1 LTDGKQEVRVLTE
14 IDFGI
19 ESQREVFNMYSSE
32 LNAYLDFCSEHK
44 KDPSIRYLRTYY
56 LNKLVE
62 KWQPV
67 LGFNAATISEHILDI
82 QTPNL
87 EYKTSL
93 TIKDILNTEDTESSW
108 LIPSLLQS
116 CGMYI
121 LGGDPKTG
129 KSILAYALCYS
140 VVVSGEFLGLP
151 VRQGNVLYL
160 QLEEPLQTIK
170 KRFRLAGFGNLENDE
185 DASLVVNFQDNRLR
199 IERVFDITTDINWLI
214 AKIEQHKPDLVI
226 IDSLRKATIK
236 SPFSENSNEYGKLVY
251 ALQQVFNTT
260 NTCGVV
266 IHHLSKYGQD
276 SKKKYNLVERLAG
289 HTSISAASDGLI
301 GLFDDTVG
309 DVRQLTL
316 KTRPRDGFGIE
327 LKYTSETTTEGLW
340 DFKRID
346 SESPAKLISTS
357 QILRYLSSR
366 PEEYL
371 STSEIARELAVSVTS
386 PEFLEGLHYL
396 IDLELIK
403 TKFVEKRRYYT
414 LPVSSTW
421 IVNPISIKSLVS
433 GAVIDANNLMRCTTK
448 SALRELVKDWANSK
462 KRDAFVVLLPEE
474 KVRIEQLIN
483 SWEFNVGDECIDTSD
498 GQECVIDCRLGDPTS
513 LNGNLYK
520 VRADDT
526 EWEVEESTLRLKQI
540 LFIDKLE
547 VETIEEEE
555 APEVIEIESSFFEE
569 DEEEA

>member
-1 LTDGKQEVRVLTE
+1 MLAKLQ
-14 IDFGI
+14 FGI
-19 ESQREVFNMYSSE
+19 ESKRDIFEMYSGE
-32 LNAYLDFCSEHK
+32 LNAYLDFISAHK
-44 KDPSIRYLRTYY
+44 KDPTIRYLRTYY

-67 LGFNAATISEHILDI
+67 LGFNAGTIAEHILDI

-160 QLEEPLQTIK
+160 QLEEPIQTIK

-199 IERVFDITTDINWLI
+199 IERAFDITTDINWLI

-251 ALQQVFNTT
+251 ALQQVFNMT
-260 NTCGVV
+260 NTCGVI

-276 SKKKYNLVERLAG
+276 AKKKYNLVERLAG

-301 GLFDDTVG
+301 GLFDETVG
-309 DVRQLTL
+309 DKRQLTL

-327 LKYTSETTTEGLW
+327 LKYSSDTTPEGLW
-340 DFKRID
+340 EFKRID
-346 SESPAKLISTS
+346 SESPAKLIATS
-357 QILRYLSSR
+357 QILRYLSSK
-366 PEEYL
+366 PEEYV
-371 STSEIARELAVSVTS
+371 STGDIAKELAVSVTS

-396 IDLELIK
+396 VDLELIK
-403 TKFVEKRRYYT
+403 TKFADKRRYYT
-414 LPVSSTW
+414 LPISSAW
-421 IVNPISIKSLVS
+421 IVNPVSIKSLVS

-448 SALRELVKDWANSK
+448 SALRELVKDWTSSK

-474 KVRIEQLIN
+474 KVRIEHLIN
-483 SWEFNVGDECIDTSD
+483 SWEFDVGDECIDTSD
-498 GQECVIDCRLGDPTS
+498 GQECVIDYRIGDPTS
-513 LNGNLYK
+513 LNGNTYQ
-520 VRADDT
+520 VSNHES
-526 EWEVEESTLRLKQI
+526 EWEIEESVLRRKQS
-540 LFIDKLE
+540 LFIDKIE
-547 VETIEEEE
+547 VETVEEDS
-555 APEVIEIESSFFEE
+555 PEIIAIESSFFEDD
-569 DEEEA
+569 DEPEIHIHNP